1 MESSVSQHPAPAWP
15 DRVALPVVGPG
26 QGFGFLSGVR
36 VLDLST
42 SVAGPYAGMLLGD
55 IGADVIK
62 IERPRTGDDVRAWGP
77 PFFEGESLWY
87 AAVNR
92 NKRSVTLDIASP
104 RVRGALESLI
114 KASDVVLLNQPPRVQ
129 KKLGLDVESCRA
141 LRPDIIHVSI
151 TGFGMQGARADW
163 PCYDLIAEGYSG
175 IMDIT
180 GEPDGPA
187 QKIGAPA
194 ADMLTG
200 QDAAFAAVGALF
212 ERMRTGKGRAIDVS
226 LVESMTRFLACRIM
240 PYLGSGELPR
250 RSGGKDSV
258 IAIYQAFETAD
269 LPLTLGLGNDA
280 IWKRFWIAVDRP
292 DVGDRARYDSNAKRR
307 EHRGEIVSLIQ
318 DILRLKPRDHWL
330 DLFSRNRVPAGPIYR
345 LDEVARDE
353 GLLSRGL
360 FFTLDDGD
368 RCMPQV
374 GTGFHVDG
382 KPNVPRMAPPRLG
395 ASTVDV
401 LRGLAKLDDGDI
413 EALQR
418 DGLI

>member
-1 MESSVSQHPAPAWP
+1 
-15 DRVALPVVGPG
+15 
-26 QGFGFLSGVR
+26 
-36 VLDLST
+36 
-42 SVAGPYAGMLLGD
+42 
-55 IGADVIK
+55 
-62 IERPRTGDDVRAWGP
+62 
-77 PFFEGESLWY
+77 
-87 AAVNR
+87 
-92 NKRSVTLDIASP
+92 
-104 RVRGALESLI
+104 
-114 KASDVVLLNQPPRVQ
+114 
-129 KKLGLDVESCRA
+129 
-141 LRPDIIHVSI
+141 
-151 TGFGMQGARADW
+151 
-163 PCYDLIAEGYSG
+163 
-175 IMDIT
+175 MDIT

-212 ERMRTGKGRAIDVS
+212 ERMRTGKGRSIDVA
-226 LVESMTRFLACRIM
+226 LVESMTRFLSCRIM

-250 RSGGKDSV
+250 RAGGKDSV
-258 IAIYQAFETAD
+258 IAIYQSFETAD

-280 IWKRFWIAVDRP
+280 IWKRFWVAVGRP
-292 DVGDRARYDSNAKRR
+292 DVGDDTRYDSNAKRR
-307 EHRGEIVSLIQ
+307 EHRGDIVSLIQ
-318 DILRLKPRDHWL
+318 DILRGKPRDHWL

-353 GLLSRGL
+353 GLLARGL

-368 RCMPQV
+368 RCLPQV

-401 LRGLAKLDDGDI
+401 LRDLAKLGDAEI